1 MYSKA
6 TMSYHSMTVM
16 ISLPDKKKIEY
27 NDVRMQ
33 RSVKVRPLK
42 ADLRYDPEI
51 PPLGRD
57 SEESKAGSQ
66 RDNLL
71 TLSHGI
77 ISNTQEVEAT

>member
-1 MYSKA
+1 
-6 TMSYHSMTVM
+6 
-16 ISLPDKKKIEY
+16 
-27 NDVRMQ
+27 MQ

-42 ADLRYDPEI
+42 AGLRYDPEI

-57 SEESKAGSQ
+57 SEESTAGSQ

-77 ISNTQEVEAT
+77 TSNTQEVEAT